1 MHHNFLFDLDQTL
14 LDFHA
19 SEYIGLKT
27 VVNARGF
34 EFTDECYNYFKVRN
48 KELWLKLEKKEIT
61 RTQLFET
68 RFRLL
73 FEKLGADTAGIDL
86 LAVNDDFIIA
96 MSRNGVPMEGA
107 SEFLH
112 KLKESVKDAR
122 IYIITNG
129 VVVNAMG
136 RIKSTKLDKYLDD
149 IFVSETIGYNKPAV
163 EYFDTVL
170 EKIGEPKESCI
181 VIGDSLSS
189 DILGA
194 KNAGITSCWFMPTD
208 NTKKVRN
215 EYNISYS
222 AGSFDELY
230 EALKSWAEK

>member
-27 VVNARGF
+27 VVNVRGF

-73 FEKLGADTAGIDL
+73 FEKLGADTTDMDL
-86 LAVNDDFIIA
+86 LKINDDFILA

-107 SEFLH
+107 LGFLH

-136 RIKSTKLDKYLDD
+136 RIKSTGLDKYLDD

-163 EYFDTVL
+163 EYFDAVL
-170 EKIGEPKESCI
+170 EKIGEPKENCI

-215 EYNISYS
+215 EYKISYS
-222 AGSFDELY
+222 ACSFDELY